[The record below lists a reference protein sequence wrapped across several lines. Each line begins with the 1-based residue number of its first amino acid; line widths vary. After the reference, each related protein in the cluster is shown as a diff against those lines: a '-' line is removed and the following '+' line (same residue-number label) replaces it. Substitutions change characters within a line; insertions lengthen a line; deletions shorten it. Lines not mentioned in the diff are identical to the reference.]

1 MVDVVVVG
9 DWTNY
14 ASLAVDN
21 RWSSYFNASGLI
33 KQIKFCKT
41 TNVTLLSYYE
51 GLSLIPYFRD
61 LDGRNI
67 FIETTINRDTDKT
80 GLFCSFNADLVERF
94 LYWFS

>member
-1 MVDVVVVG
+1 MVILLQRIRIDK
-9 DWTNY
+9 
-14 ASLAVDN
+14 S
-21 RWSSYFNASGLI
+21 
-33 KQIKFCKT
+33 QIRNFANDR
-41 TNVTLLSYYE
+41 NVTLLSYYE

-94 LYWFS
+94 LYWFSSYR